1 MFITGNNL
9 LELQNI
15 SKSQS
20 VSLQFRMNLILIQMT
35 RLLYILIFF
44 VGFQAQVSAQ
54 TSINDYKYIIVP
66 KQFDFLKYQ
75 DQYETSSLT
84 KFLFNKYGYTAFFED
99 EDLPEDL
106 SKNRCLA
113 LRSDIKKNKGFLAT
127 KLQID
132 LKDCNGNIVMSSV
145 EGSTKVKEYKKAF
158 QIAIREAF
166 VTYQFLDYKYVPK
179 ESVIASSNSKD
190 ISSEAKEIEKLKKEV
205 EALKAKKEEVITIS
219 EEKKAEAKTIV
230 KKPEVEVKQVV
241 DDAMELDPKSSPKTE
256 ILYAQPKP
264 NGFQV
269 VDMTPKVVM
278 FLLETT
284 KADVFM
290 VKDENAIVYKED
302 GFWYLS
308 KYNGDKVTLIQ
319 LNLKF

>member
-1 MFITGNNL
+1 
-9 LELQNI
+9 
-15 SKSQS
+15 
-20 VSLQFRMNLILIQMT
+20 MT
-35 RLLYILIFF
+35 KLLYILIFF
-44 VGFQAQVSAQ
+44 IGFQTQTSAQ

-66 KQFDFLKYQ
+66 KQFDFLSSP

-99 EDLPEDL
+99 EDLPGDL

-113 LRSDIKKNKGFLAT
+113 LRSHIQKNKGFLST

-179 ESVIASSNSKD
+179 EAVIASSNSND
-190 ISSEAKEIEKLKKEV
+190 NSSEAKEIEKLKKEV
-205 EALKAKKEEVITIS
+205 EALKAKKEEVVTIS
-219 EEKKAEAKTIV
+219 EEKKAEAKTIL
-230 KKPEVEVKQVV
+230 KPKVEVKQVV
-241 DDAMELDPKSSPKTE
+241 DDAIELEVKSSSKTE

-308 KYNGDKVTLIQ
+308 KYNGDKVMLTQ

>member
-1 MFITGNNL
+1 M
-9 LELQNI
+9 
-15 SKSQS
+15 
-20 VSLQFRMNLILIQMT
+20 
-35 RLLYILIFF
+35 
-44 VGFQAQVSAQ
+44 SAQ
-54 TSINDYKYIIVP
+54 ASVNDYKYIIVP
-66 KQFDFLKYQ
+66 KQFEFLKSP

-113 LRSDIKKNKGFLAT
+113 LRSHIQKNKGFLAT

-132 LKDCNGNIVMSSV
+132 LKDCNGNIIMSSV

-166 VTYQFLDYKYVPK
+166 VTFQFLNYEYVANEDVK
-179 ESVIASSNSKD
+179 ASGTRVDN
-190 ISSEAKEIEKLKKEV
+190 SSEAKEIEKLKKEV
-205 EALKAKKEEVITIS
+205 EALKAKKEEMKTMIS
-219 EEKKAEAKTIV
+219 EEKKEIIALEN
-230 KKPEVEVKQVV
+230 KPKEEVKQIIEATV
-241 DDAMELDPKSSPKTE
+241 DLEPESSPKSE

-264 NGFQV
+264 NGYQV

-278 FLLETT
+278 FLLETS
-284 KADVFM
+284 KSDVFM

-308 KYNGDKVTLIQ
+308 KYNGDKVTLSQ

>member
-1 MFITGNNL
+1 MRDETLLDNIEEGIEAIKRGEVVIVVDDEDRENEGDFICAAEAITPEIVNFMAKHGRGL
-9 LELQNI
+9 ICTPLVEERCSELDLELMVGKNTAIHGTPFTVSVDLIDEKVATGI
-15 SKSQS
+15 SAEDRYWTIKSLVDPNTKPS
-20 VSLQFRMNLILIQMT
+20 DLGRPGH
-35 RLLYILIFF
+35 IF
-44 VGFQAQVSAQ
+44 
-54 TSINDYKYIIVP
+54 P
-66 KQFDFLKYQ
+66 
-75 DQYETSSLT
+75 
-84 KFLFNKYGYTAFFED
+84 
-99 EDLPEDL
+99 
-106 SKNRCLA
+106 
-113 LRSDIKKNKGFLAT
+113 
-127 KLQID
+127 
-132 LKDCNGNIVMSSV
+132 
-145 EGSTKVKEYKKAF
+145 
-158 QIAIREAF
+158 
-166 VTYQFLDYKYVPK
+166 
-179 ESVIASSNSKD
+179 
-190 ISSEAKEIEKLKKEV
+190 
-205 EALKAKKEEVITIS
+205 LKAKKEEVITIS

-290 VKDENAIVYKED
+290 VEDENAIVYKED

>member
-1 MFITGNNL
+1 
-9 LELQNI
+9 
-15 SKSQS
+15 
-20 VSLQFRMNLILIQMT
+20 MT

-44 VGFQAQVSAQ
+44 IGFQTQVSAQ

-66 KQFDFLKYQ
+66 KKFDFLSSA

-113 LRSDIKKNKGFLAT
+113 LRSHIQKNKGFLAT

-179 ESVIASSNSKD
+179 EAVIASSNSND
-190 ISSEAKEIEKLKKEV
+190 NSSEAKEIEKLKKEV
-205 EALKAKKEEVITIS
+205 EALKAKKEEVVTIS

-230 KKPEVEVKQVV
+230 KKPEIEVKQVV
-241 DDAMELDPKSSPKTE
+241 DDAIELDPKSSSKTE

-290 VKDENAIVYKED
+290 VKDENTMEIK
-302 GFWYLS
+302 
-308 KYNGDKVTLIQ
+308 
-319 LNLKF
+319 

>member
-1 MFITGNNL
+1 
-9 LELQNI
+9 
-15 SKSQS
+15 
-20 VSLQFRMNLILIQMT
+20 MT

-44 VGFQAQVSAQ
+44 IGFQTQVSAQ

-66 KQFDFLKYQ
+66 KQFDFLSSA

-113 LRSDIKKNKGFLAT
+113 LKSHIQKNRGFLTT

-166 VTYQFLDYKYVPK
+166 VTYQFLDYKYVLK
-179 ESVIASSNSKD
+179 ETVIASSNSND
-190 ISSEAKEIEKLKKEV
+190 VSSEAKEIEKLKKEV
-205 EALKAKKEEVITIS
+205 EALKAKKEEVVTIS
-219 EEKKAEAKTIV
+219 EEKKAEVKTIV
-230 KKPEVEVKQVV
+230 KPKVEVKQVV
-241 DDAMELDPKSSPKTE
+241 DDAIELDAKSSSKTE

-308 KYNGDKVTLIQ
+308 KYNGDKVMLTQ
-319 LNLKF
+319 LDLKF